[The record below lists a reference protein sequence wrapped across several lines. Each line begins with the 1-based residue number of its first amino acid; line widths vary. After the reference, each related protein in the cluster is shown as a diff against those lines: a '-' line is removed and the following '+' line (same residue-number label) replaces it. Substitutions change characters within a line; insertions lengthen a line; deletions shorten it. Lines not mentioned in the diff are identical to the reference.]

1 MEIKDIKNI
10 HFIGIGG
17 VGMSSL
23 ARIVK
28 NKGCGVSG
36 SDIRENEY
44 TQDLRKMEISVHI
57 GHCSDNIS
65 KDTQLV
71 VYSSAIPPDNVEL
84 KRAGELNIPT
94 LKRAAFLSLIF
105 NKKKGIAISGSH
117 GKTTT
122 TAILAYIMK
131 SADYDI
137 TAMVGGR
144 MLNINS
150 NAYVGNSEWMIT
162 EADESDGG
170 FTELHPF
177 ISVTTNIDD
186 DHLNFYKDN
195 IENEKRAFLSFLN
208 NTRADGYAIINAD
221 DPLTLSLSNKI
232 SGNVVK
238 YSLKN
243 GDIYARNIHLRK
255 IGYIFDVY
263 IKGKKLDTFTLSIPG
278 KHNVSN
284 ALPAIF
290 IAHSLGID
298 TGIIKRSLESFK
310 GVKRRFTIVGR
321 EKGITIVDDY
331 AHHPK
336 EIETTLNTASEIN
349 KNRIIALF
357 QPHRY
362 TRVKELFDKFT
373 TAFEKANKVFIT
385 DIYPAGEKL
394 IPGITAAEL
403 GKAINKYR
411 DCTYIRRDDGLIDAV
426 IGELKEGDMVITL
439 GAGDIWKT
447 GIELFYK
454 LRQQ

>member
-1 MEIKDIKNI
+1 MELKDIRNI

-17 VGMSSL
+17 IGMSSL
-23 ARIVK
+23 AKIVQSMGHK
-28 NKGCGVSG
+28 ISG
-36 SDIRENEY
+36 SDIKENEY

-57 GHCSDNIS
+57 GHCSDNIN

-94 LKRAAFLSLIF
+94 LKRAVFLSLIF

-122 TAILAYIMK
+122 TAILSYIMK
-131 SADYDI
+131 NAGYNI
-137 TAMVGGR
+137 TTMIGGK
-144 MLNINS
+144 MLNTNS
-150 NAYVGNSEWMIT
+150 NAYIGNSEWMIT
-162 EADESDGG
+162 EADESDCG
-170 FTELHPF
+170 FTELYPF

-186 DHLNFYKDN
+186 DHLNFYKNN

-208 NTRADGYAIINAD
+208 NTQADGYAIINAD
-221 DPLTLSLSNKI
+221 DPLTLPLSNKI
-232 SGNVVK
+232 NGNVVK
-238 YSLKN
+238 YSFKN

-263 IKGKKLDTFTLSIPG
+263 IKGQKLDTFTLNIPG

-290 IAHSLGID
+290 IAHSLNID
-298 TGIIKRSLESFK
+298 TKTIKNSLESFK
-310 GVKRRFTIVGR
+310 GVKRRFTIIGK
-321 EKGITIVDDY
+321 EKGITIIDDY

-336 EIETTLNTASEIN
+336 EIETTLNAASEIN
-349 KNRIIALF
+349 RSRIIALF

-362 TRVKELFDKFT
+362 TRVKQLFDKFT
-373 TAFEKANKVFIT
+373 TAFSKADKVFIT
-385 DIYPAGEKL
+385 DIYPAGEKA
-394 IPGITAAEL
+394 ISIDAMTL
-403 GKAINKYR
+403 GKAISAYK
-411 DCTYIRRDDGLIDAV
+411 DCVYIKKDDGLINTM
-426 IGELKEGDMVITL
+426 IKELKEGDMIITL
-439 GAGDIWKT
+439 GAGDIWEM
-447 GIELFYK
+447 GVELLRK